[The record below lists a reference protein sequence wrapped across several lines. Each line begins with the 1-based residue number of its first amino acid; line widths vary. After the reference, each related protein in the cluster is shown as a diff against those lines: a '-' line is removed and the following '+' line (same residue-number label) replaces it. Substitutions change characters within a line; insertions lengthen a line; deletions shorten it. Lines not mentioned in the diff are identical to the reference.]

1 MGHFVESRLPKFVPY
16 FIKISLPWRWRRP
29 TNKMRNRI
37 VEKNINRHYN
47 KITKTKIR
55 EKRGGGVERISLYL
69 GSKKY
74 FCNFCYYE

>member
-1 MGHFVESRLPKFVPY
+1 MGHFVKSRLPKFVPY
-16 FIKISLPWRWRRP
+16 FIKISLPWRWRP

-55 EKRGGGVERISLYL
+55 EKRGGRGGKDFAIPRFEKVFLQFL
-69 GSKKY
+69 LL
-74 FCNFCYYE
+74 